1 MDFIDVFSGPE
12 GVKSLSFLFFSF
24 FLFSPSFFLL
34 SSCSSYTP
42 DVHGQHPLLATNYIK
57 FYYTYIYI
65 YTYILN
71 GEALQY
77 ILLAYTKAP
86 FL

>member
-1 MDFIDVFSGPE
+1 MKWKSLIDFIDVFSGPE

-42 DVHGQHPLLATNYIK
+42 DVDGQHPLLTTNYIK

-65 YTYILN
+65 
-71 GEALQY
+71 EW
-77 ILLAYTKAP
+77 
-86 FL
+86 